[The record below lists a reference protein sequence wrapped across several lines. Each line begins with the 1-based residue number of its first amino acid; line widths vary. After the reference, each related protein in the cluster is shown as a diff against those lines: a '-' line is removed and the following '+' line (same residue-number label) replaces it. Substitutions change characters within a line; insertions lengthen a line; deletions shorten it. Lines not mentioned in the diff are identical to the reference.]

1 MKPPVLFGTVALTL
15 TCASSLLAQDLSG
28 ASRQFENGSASPDAI
43 AAKGFSTGS
52 PIQPLVGISPESFSK
67 DQPWYLV
74 QDPASLGFSEVP
86 VVTRP
91 WSLES
96 QLRKNAAPF
105 LKSVDRNRGGG
116 MLAMA
121 ANHAPAKELNF
132 ALSLLAAMYRADSDT
147 TKAPAADTLEY
158 ALSIRHRIHEDPSKL
173 LEIVAAEVTAN
184 PDRVCEIV
192 KAAIKATENDKAS
205 IANIVETA
213 ATSKPDAMR
222 LAAQCAVAAV
232 PESLSD
238 VQAVLAKLDP
248 ASGDWRKHSSKSKD
262 SKDAKDAKEGEVAPA
277 IAPPNPLDLPPPP
290 PPPPIPPIP
299 PPPPPSTN
307 TQFRHGHGNS

>member
-1 MKPPVLFGTVALTL
+1 MKRPVLSGAVALTFAC
-15 TCASSLLAQDLSG
+15 TSPLLAQDLSG
-28 ASRQFENGSASPDAI
+28 ASRQFESGSAPTDPI
-43 AAKGFSTGS
+43 AAKGFSSGS
-52 PIQPLVGISPESFSK
+52 PIQPLVGVSPESFSK

-74 QDPASLGFSEVP
+74 QDPISLGFSEVP

-105 LKSVDRNRGGG
+105 LKSVEASRSQG

-121 ANHAPAKELNF
+121 ANRAPAKELNF
-132 ALSLLAAMYRADSDT
+132 ALSLLAAMYRSDAT
-147 TKAPAADTLEY
+147 PAKGESLSDVEY
-158 ALSIRHRIHEDPSKL
+158 ALNIRHRIHEDPSKL

-192 KAAIKATENDKAS
+192 KAAIKATENDKES

-213 ATSKPDAMR
+213 ATTKPDAMR

-232 PESLSD
+232 PESLAD

-248 ASGDWRKHSSKSKD
+248 ATGDKHRSSKDSKD
-262 SKDAKDAKEGEVAPA
+262 SKDAKDAKEEVAPA
-277 IAPPNPLDLPPPP
+277 ITPPNPLDLPP

-307 TQFRHGHGNS
+307 TEFRHFNNS